1 MEITKTDKFGLR
13 GPRNQR
19 HHHQD
24 TLIYKGPIEVPIG
37 ALELARRAAPVK
49 STHGHSV
56 IRIEH
61 EGVVYVFRRKVA
73 TCMVGEVV
81 RTMAGA
87 IRVHVWSACAIGY
100 AIEVILSRCASTSCS
115 IAPPVAAPPSCAPN
129 VIEESYPVYDENGT
143 RLG

>member
-1 MEITKTDKFGLR
+1 MEIKKTDNFGLR

-19 HHHQD
+19 RHHQD
-24 TLIYKGPIEVPIG
+24 VLLYKGSIEIPIG
-37 ALELARRAAPVK
+37 ALELAQQATPVK

-61 EGVVYVFRRKVA
+61 DGIVYVFRRKVA
-73 TCMVGEVV
+73 PCMIGEVV
-81 RTMAGA
+81 STTTGA

-100 AIEVILSRCASTSCS
+100 AIDVILGRASTSCS